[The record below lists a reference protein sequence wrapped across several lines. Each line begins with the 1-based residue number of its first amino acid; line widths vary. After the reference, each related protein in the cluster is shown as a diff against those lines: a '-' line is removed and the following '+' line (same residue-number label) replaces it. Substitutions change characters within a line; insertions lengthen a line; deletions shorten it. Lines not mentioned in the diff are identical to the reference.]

1 MGDSC
6 PYTFVPNHRTCAP
19 KTDPDVNRGLG
30 CSSVGSSGVTKAP
43 SGEGRVSVVGEG
55 CAGGGGRCRGRVCVI
70 GGGLGGWDMWEIS
83 LHPPQVCCE
92 PKPLKS
98 LNKKYSILYIE

>member
-6 PYTFVPNHRTCAP
+6 PYTFVPNHGTCAP

-55 CAGGGGRCRGRVCVI
+55 CVGGGGRCRGEGVRHRRRT
-70 GGGLGGWDMWEIS
+70 GGLGYVGNFPASPSS
-83 LHPPQVCCE
+83 L
-92 PKPLKS
+92 L
-98 LNKKYSILYIE
+98 